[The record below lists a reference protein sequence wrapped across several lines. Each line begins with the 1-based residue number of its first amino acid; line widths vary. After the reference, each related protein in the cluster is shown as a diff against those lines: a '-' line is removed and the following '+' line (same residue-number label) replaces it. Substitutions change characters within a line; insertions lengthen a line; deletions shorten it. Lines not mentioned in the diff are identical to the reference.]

1 MSTERVTREEKELEL
16 LQKARVLYITGQINQ
31 CREIAYL
38 LERRLLSAGIL
49 STVID
54 NEMLSDGLCQNCKND
69 NMEFLRQTIEV
80 AKLFINS
87 GIIAICYGVEDSIDY
102 VNNIVEKSDFILI
115 TTNEFVSNDIHSI
128 AIETET
134 NSIEDVVHDLYKK
147 LAKTISQ

>member
-16 LQKARVLYITGQINQ
+16 LQKAKVLYITGHINQ

-38 LERRLLSAGIL
+38 LERRFLSAGIL
-49 STVID
+49 SMVID
-54 NEMLSDGLCQNCKND
+54 NEVLSNGLCQNCKND
-69 NMEFLRQTIEV
+69 NLEFSRRTIEA

-87 GIIAICYGVEDSIDY
+87 GIIAICYGVDDSIDY

-115 TTNEFVSNDIHSI
+115 TTNKYVSNYGQSF
-128 AIETET
+128 AIEIGT

-147 LAKTISQ
+147 LANTISQ